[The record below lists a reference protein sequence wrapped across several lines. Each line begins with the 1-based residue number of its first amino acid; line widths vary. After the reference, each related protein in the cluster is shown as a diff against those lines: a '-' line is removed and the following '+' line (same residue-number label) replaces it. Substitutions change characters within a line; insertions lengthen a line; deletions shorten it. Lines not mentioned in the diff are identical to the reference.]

1 MIISFKHKFIF
12 IKNYKTAG
20 SSIEFFLQ
28 KFLTNRDIVS
38 KTRDIE
44 GINNEGDFDK
54 ERLKNIFPD
63 NEIDRYAKH
72 RLAFFPHMPIWLV
85 KERLKPL
92 EEKFEYNIFD
102 NFYKFA
108 FIRNPFDLIV
118 SDYFWQNNKNNPN
131 RNNFTFKQI
140 IDELQNNQIQSF
152 RLFNLNRIM
161 DFKLKNI
168 LCDEVFKFENLN
180 SSLSKICKKIDIP
193 FKGNLEIHLK
203 KSSREKNYKDFYDS
217 YFKKIIEE
225 IFYKELEIFDYKF

>member
-108 FIRNPFDLIV
+108 VIRNPFDLIV
-118 SDYFWQNNKNNPN
+118 SDYFWRKNSNFMKEKSFDEIIQELKDNKYQ
-131 RNNFTFKQI
+131 TYS
-140 IDELQNNQIQSF
+140 L
-152 RLFNLNRIM
+152 LNLNKLM
-161 DFKLKNI
+161 DMKQENI
-168 LCDEVFKFENLN
+168 LCDYIIKYENLN
-180 SSLSKICKKIDIP
+180 EELLKVFNKLKIP
-193 FKGNLEIHLK
+193 FNGK
-203 KSSREKNYKDFYDS
+203 
-217 YFKKIIEE
+217 
-225 IFYKELEIFDYKF
+225 LEIFKKRFDRDRDYQKFYNESSKKLVENVFFKEINMFNYNF